1 MEIWAEEEWRKQRW
15 VFSHMWMLT
24 QPRMVS
30 YGGEEAGDPGVKVLS
45 AREGAGGGRL
55 GGEGAR
61 PGPFPDRGT
70 LLERAASSHHEKIF
84 VDLAHLAGVT
94 RHLNTHTYTQT
105 LNRITLLDLSL
116 LKLFYHYVML
126 SNIVIVLNGSSKQEI
141 HRRSARLRNTKYK
154 SAPAAEKKVSTK
166 GKGRRHIFKLKNP
179 IKAPESVS
187 TIITAESIFYKGV
200 YYQIG
205 DVVSVIDEQD
215 GKPYYAQIRG
225 FIQDQYCEKS
235 AALTWLIP
243 TLSSPRGQF
252 DPASYIIGPEED
264 LPRKMEYL
272 EFVCHAP
279 SEYFKSRS
287 SPFPTVP
294 TRPEKGYIWT
304 HVGPTPAITIKE
316 TVANHL

>member
-1 MEIWAEEEWRKQRW
+1 MPLGLKPTCSVCKTTSSSMWKKGPQGEILCHHCTGR
-15 VFSHMWMLT
+15 
-24 QPRMVS
+24 
-30 YGGEEAGDPGVKVLS
+30 G
-45 AREGAGGGRL
+45 GAGGGGAGSGAA
-55 GGEGAR
+55 GGTGISSGGGGFGAVA
-61 PGPFPDRGT
+61 FAST
-70 LLERAASSHHEKIF
+70 SAAPP
-84 VDLAHLAGVT
+84 
-94 RHLNTHTYTQT
+94 Q
-105 LNRITLLDLSL
+105 
-116 LKLFYHYVML
+116 
-126 SNIVIVLNGSSKQEI
+126 SNGGGGGKQ
-141 HRRSARLRNTKYK
+141 
-154 SAPAAEKKVSTK
+154 
-166 GKGRRHIFKLKNP
+166 P

-243 TLSSPRGQF
+243 TLASPRDQF